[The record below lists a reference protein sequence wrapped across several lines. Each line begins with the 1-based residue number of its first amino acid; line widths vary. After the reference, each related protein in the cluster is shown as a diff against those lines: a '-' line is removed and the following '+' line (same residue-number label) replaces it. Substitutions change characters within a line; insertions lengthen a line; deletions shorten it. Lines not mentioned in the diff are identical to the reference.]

1 MKNIIALCIILIL
14 LAFVPFTK
22 KVEKSYAKVANK
34 KILKSVRP
42 PESNEVIKQDWKYF
56 VEALIFIESRG
67 IDTIVNDK
75 SGATGCL
82 QIMPVYVKGVNKII
96 KERKLK
102 DSLFTL
108 SDRTSRVKSLRMF
121 KIMQDYY
128 NPKQDIGRAIF
139 LHNSRAPISYKNSIL
154 KKMKEIKNKKN
165 EKNI

>member
-14 LAFVPFTK
+14 LLYVPSFISGKQNYTK
-22 KVEKSYAKVANK
+22 KTHK
-34 KILKSVRP
+34 KTLQAVRP
-42 PESNEVIKQDWKYF
+42 EESNEVVKQDWKLF
-56 VEALIFIESRG
+56 IEALIFIESRG
-67 IDTIVNDK
+67 FDTIVNKK

-108 SDRTSRVKSLRMF
+108 SDRTNRTKSLRMF

-139 LHNSRAPISYKNSIL
+139 LHNSRAPISYKNSIF
-154 KKMKEIKNKKN
+154 KKMKEIKIKKN
-165 EKNI
+165 EKIT